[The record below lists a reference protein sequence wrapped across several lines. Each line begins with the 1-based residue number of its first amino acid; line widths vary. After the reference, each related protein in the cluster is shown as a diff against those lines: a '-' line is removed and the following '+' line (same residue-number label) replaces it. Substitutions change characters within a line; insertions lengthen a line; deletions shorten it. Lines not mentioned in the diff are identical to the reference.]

1 MKDYNVFF
9 IDGTFISI
17 MARGWFEESGVISF
31 YTVPEDE
38 VIGVIAEFKLDN
50 IAGFREVI

>member
-9 IDGTFISI
+9 IDGTYISI
-17 MARGWFEESGVISF
+17 MAQGWLEEAGVVMF
-31 YTVPEDE
+31 FTTPKDE
-38 VIGVIAEFKLDN
+38 AFDVIAEFKLDN